1 METPVHSRLY
11 VGKVAHERKVPV
23 VNRFRYGIYYI
34 YVDLAE
40 LEALDGSLRC
50 FSFDRRNLVTLRSA
64 DHGPRDGSP
73 WRPWIDATLARAGI
87 DLEGGPVRLL
97 TFPRVLGFKF
107 YPVSFWYCFHA
118 DGTPRALLAEVQNTF
133 GDHHNYLLHNDGEV
147 FDWRAVPEK
156 AKAFHVSP
164 FIEMD
169 ARYEFRV
176 SEPGERLSVSIFDYV
191 KGPLLLVAAVSLE
204 ARPLT
209 DATLMKTVLRFGPI
223 SARAW
228 LLIHFQAVR
237 IVAKRIKYVPRT
249 EPPAEETT

>member
-11 VGKVAHERKVPV
+11 VGKVAHDRKVPRE
-23 VNRFRYGIYYI
+23 NRFRYGIYYL
-34 YVDLAE
+34 YADLAE
-40 LEALDGSLRC
+40 LEALDRSLRF
-50 FSFDRRNLVTLRSA
+50 FSVDRPNLVTLRTR
-64 DHGPRDGSP
+64 DHGPRDGTP
-73 WRPWIDATLARAGI
+73 WRPWIDATLANAGI

-118 DGTPRALLAEVQNTF
+118 DGTPRAVLAEVQNTF
-133 GDHHNYLLHNDGEV
+133 GDHHNYLLHNDGAA
-147 FDWRAVPEK
+147 FDWKSAPEK
-156 AKAFHVSP
+156 VKVFHVSP

-169 ARYEFRV
+169 ARYEFHF
-176 SEPGERLSVSIFDYV
+176 SEPGERLSASIFDYV
-191 KGPLLLVAAVSLE
+191 KGPLLLVAAISLE

-209 DATLMKTVLRFGPI
+209 DGSLLKTVLRYGPM

-228 LLIHFQAVR
+228 LLIHFQALR

>member
-1 METPVHSRLY
+1 METPVHSTLY
-11 VGKVAHERKVPV
+11 VGTVAHERKVPR
-23 VNRFRYGIYYI
+23 VNRFRYGVYFVYA
-34 YVDLAE
+34 DLDE
-40 LEALDGSLRC
+40 LDALDASLRL
-50 FSFDRRNLVTLRSA
+50 FSVDRPNLFSLRLK

-118 DGTPRALLAEVQNTF
+118 DGTPIAVLAEVQNTF
-133 GDHHNYLLHNDGEV
+133 GDHHNYLLHNGGAPY
-147 FDWRAVPEK
+147 DWRSSPEK
-156 AKAFHVSP
+156 VKVFHVSP

-169 ARYEFRV
+169 ARYRFHV
-176 SEPGERLSVSIFDYV
+176 SEPAERLSVSIFDYV
-191 KGPLLLVAAVSLE
+191 KGPLLLVAAVSLG

-209 DATLMKTVLRFGPI
+209 DGQIVRTFLRFGPM

-228 LLIHFQAVR
+228 LLIHFQALR

>member
-1 METPVHSRLY
+1 METPVHSKIY
-11 VGKVAHERKVPV
+11 VGTVAHERKSPR
-23 VNRFRYGIYYI
+23 VNRFRYGVYFIYA
-34 YVDLAE
+34 DLDE
-40 LEALDGSLRC
+40 LEALGASLRL
-50 FSFDRRNLVTLRSA
+50 FSVDRPNLFSLRLK

-73 WRPWIDATLARAGI
+73 WRPWIDTTLARAGI

-97 TFPRVLGFKF
+97 TFPRVFGFKF

-118 DGTPRALLAEVQNTF
+118 DGTCRAVLAEVQNTF
-133 GDHHNYLLHNDGEV
+133 GDHHNYLLHNGGAV
-147 FDWRAVPEK
+147 YDWRGAPEK
-156 AKAFHVSP
+156 VKVFHVSP

-169 ARYEFRV
+169 AHYRFHV
-176 SEPGERLSVSIFDYV
+176 SEPAERLSVSIFDYV
-191 KGPLLLVAAVSLE
+191 KGPLLLVAAVSLG

-209 DATLMKTVLRFGPI
+209 DGQIIKTFLRFGPM

-237 IVAKRIKYVPRT
+237 IIAKRIKYVPRT